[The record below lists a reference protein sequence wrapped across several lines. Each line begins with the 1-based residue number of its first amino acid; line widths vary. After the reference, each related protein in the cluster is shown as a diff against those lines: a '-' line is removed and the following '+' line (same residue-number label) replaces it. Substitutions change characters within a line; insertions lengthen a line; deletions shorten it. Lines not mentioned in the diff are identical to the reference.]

1 MLSETE
7 DSPNTADMLVG
18 HLLEGKRKHDEDK
31 NVESEEVQH
40 LQKGADYLSTFL
52 TQRGVQQQK
61 TVTTTKPLGLEE
73 LKKQF
78 VKNLVKNEFV
88 TIADNGRTLLT
99 EKGKKFLNQQTKE
112 SADRVT
118 LVQLKNLRYRQ
129 SLARKRKP
137 SSEKVKKKRKTS
149 VLYSKIKRLVRK
161 KKSSSEKVKKKRKT
175 SVKKKKKRR

>member
-1 MLSETE
+1 MLPETE

-18 HLLEGKRKHDEDK
+18 HLLDAKKKHDEDK

-52 TQRGVQQQK
+52 TRQGVQAQK
-61 TVTTTKPLGLEE
+61 TVATAKPPGLDE

-88 TIADNGRTLLT
+88 TIADNGRTILT
-99 EKGKKFLNQQTKE
+99 EKGKKFLDQKTKE

-129 SLARKRKP
+129 SLARKRK
-137 SSEKVKKKRKTS
+137 SSGRKT
-149 VLYSKIKRLVRK
+149 
-161 KKSSSEKVKKKRKT
+161 KKKRKT

>member
-1 MLSETE
+1 MSETE
-7 DSPNTADMLVG
+7 DPPKTADMLIG
-18 HLLEGKRKHDEDK
+18 HLVNAKRKHDENK
-31 NVESEEVQH
+31 NVESEEVQY

-52 TQRGVQQQK
+52 TQQGVQQQK
-61 TVTTTKPLGLEE
+61 TVTTTKPLGLDE

-99 EKGKKFLNQQTKE
+99 EKGKKFLDQQTKE
-112 SADRVT
+112 AADRVT

-129 SLARKRKP
+129 SLARKRK
-137 SSEKVKKKRKTS
+137 SSGRKT
-149 VLYSKIKRLVRK
+149 
-161 KKSSSEKVKKKRKT
+161 KKKRKT

>member
-1 MLSETE
+1 LSETE
-7 DSPNTADMLVG
+7 DSPKTSDMLVG
-18 HLLEGKRKHDEDK
+18 HLLDAKRKHDEDK

-52 TQRGVQQQK
+52 TQQGVQTQK
-61 TVTTTKPLGLEE
+61 TVTKTRPPGLDE

-78 VKNLVKNEFV
+78 IKNLVKNEFV
-88 TIADNGRTLLT
+88 TIADNGRTILT
-99 EKGKKFLNQQTKE
+99 EKGKKFLDQQTKE

-129 SLARKRKP
+129 SLARKRK
-137 SSEKVKKKRKTS
+137 SSGRKT
-149 VLYSKIKRLVRK
+149 
-161 KKSSSEKVKKKRKT
+161 KKKRKT

>member
-7 DSPNTADMLVG
+7 DSPKTSDMLVG
-18 HLLEGKRKHDEDK
+18 HLLNAKRKHDEDK

-52 TQRGVQQQK
+52 TQQGVQTQK
-61 TVTTTKPLGLEE
+61 TVTKTRPPGLDE

-78 VKNLVKNEFV
+78 IKNLVKNEFV
-88 TIADNGRTLLT
+88 TIADNGRTILT
-99 EKGKKFLNQQTKE
+99 EKGKKFLDQQTKE

-129 SLARKRKP
+129 SLARKRK
-137 SSEKVKKKRKTS
+137 SSGRKT
-149 VLYSKIKRLVRK
+149 
-161 KKSSSEKVKKKRKT
+161 KKKRKT

>member
-1 MLSETE
+1 MLTETE

-18 HLLEGKRKHDEDK
+18 HLLDAKRKHDEDK

-52 TQRGVQQQK
+52 TRQGVQTQK
-61 TVTTTKPLGLEE
+61 TVTKTRPPGLDE

-78 VKNLVKNEFV
+78 IKNLVKNEFV
-88 TIADNGRTLLT
+88 TIADNGRTILT
-99 EKGKKFLNQQTKE
+99 EKGKKFLDQQTKE

-129 SLARKRKP
+129 SLARKRK
-137 SSEKVKKKRKTS
+137 SSGRKT
-149 VLYSKIKRLVRK
+149 
-161 KKSSSEKVKKKRKT
+161 KKKRKT

>member
-7 DSPNTADMLVG
+7 DSPNTSDMLVG
-18 HLLEGKRKHDEDK
+18 HLLNAKRKHDEDK

-52 TQRGVQQQK
+52 TQQGVQTQK
-61 TVTTTKPLGLEE
+61 TVTKTRPPGLDE

-78 VKNLVKNEFV
+78 VKNLVKNELV
-88 TIADNGRTLLT
+88 TIADSGRTLLT
-99 EKGKKFLNQQTKE
+99 ETGKKFLDQQTKE

-129 SLARKRKP
+129 SLARKRK
-137 SSEKVKKKRKTS
+137 SSGRKTKNK
-149 VLYSKIKRLVRK
+149 L
-161 KKSSSEKVKKKRKT
+161 KT

>member
-1 MLSETE
+1 MPENDPKTSDL
-7 DSPNTADMLVG
+7 LVG
-18 HLLEGKRKHDEDK
+18 HLLDAKRKHDEDK

-52 TQRGVQQQK
+52 TQQGVQPQK
-61 TVTTTKPLGLEE
+61 TVTATKPLGLEE

-88 TIADNGRTLLT
+88 TIADNGRTVLT
-99 EKGKKFLNQQTKE
+99 EKGKKFLDQKTKE

-149 VLYSKIKRLVRK
+149 V
-161 KKSSSEKVKKKRKT
+161 
-175 SVKKKKKRR
+175 KKKKKLR

>member
-1 MLSETE
+1 MSETE
-7 DSPNTADMLVG
+7 KNLNTADLLIG
-18 HLLEGKRKHDEDK
+18 HLLNAKKKHDEDK
-31 NVESEEVQH
+31 NVESEEVQY

-99 EKGKKFLNQQTKE
+99 EKGKKFLDQKTKE

-129 SLARKRKP
+129 SLARKRK
-137 SSEKVKKKRKTS
+137 SSGRKT
-149 VLYSKIKRLVRK
+149 
-161 KKSSSEKVKKKRKT
+161 KKKRKT